1 MSIYEYYC
9 QRCEKNFEKLVHLG
23 RRQEV
28 CPHCGVLAE
37 KTISKVAAIDSC
49 APKKSSGFG

>member
-1 MSIYEYYC
+1 MPIYEYYC